1 MKNFKWLITICL
13 FLGTHLIQAQCA
25 NPFFQFRKGTKLGMT
40 SYNAKSKPEGK
51 VMITV
56 KDVTPTGDGYT
67 SLMHS
72 QSFDNKDN
80 MLFEGEYTLECKND
94 VISIDMQSMVS
105 PQMTQALGDFQVEV
119 SGTNMVIPAE
129 LSVGKVL
136 PDAYIDIKTVNS
148 PMSMSIRTD
157 IRDRKVAEK
166 VTLETPAGKFECYK
180 ISYSMASKVVFANVE
195 VEVIDYIAEKVGTV
209 RTESYRKGKLQSYS
223 ELTTFEY

>member
-1 MKNFKWLITICL
+1 MKNLKWLVSICL
-13 FLGTHLIQAQCA
+13 LLASHVIQAQCA
-25 NPFFQFRKGTKLGMT
+25 NPFFAFRKGTKIGMT
-40 SYNAKSKPEGK
+40 SYNAKSKPEGH
-51 VMITV
+51 VLITV
-56 KDVTPTGDGYT
+56 KDISTTGDGYT
-67 SLMHS
+67 SVMHS
-72 QSFDNKDN
+72 QSFDSKDK

-94 VISIDMQSMVS
+94 VVSIDMQSMVS

-157 IRDRKVAEK
+157 VRDRKVVEK
-166 VTLETPAGKFECYK
+166 VSIETPAGKFDCYK
-180 ISYSMASKVVFANVE
+180 ISYIITSKVVFANVE
-195 VEVIDYIAEKVGTV
+195 MEVIDYIAEKVGTV
-209 RTESYRKGKLQSYS
+209 KTESYRKGKLQSYS